1 MISTEKLKINTPP
14 TRSIY
19 VDIMKAMAIAGVVM
33 VHIHGGLNDHD
44 IIPAQRMIEGW
55 SVVLFYVISGFFV
68 KESSMLSLWPFI
80 KKKFRTVF
88 LPGLLITIIGV
99 LLHNL
104 FFKIGF
110 YSETFDYHEVCR
122 PFTLADWK
130 TILIHIAVFTG
141 EPCFGTQW
149 FLYELFFAFV
159 GYSVIYKVL
168 HCVVCDRDRLR
179 YVFTAC
185 LVALSTTMFVIQKHY
200 GILIPRFNQVF
211 SIMLLINLGFYVN
224 QVWKWKFNNIWLVL
238 ISVFYL
244 WEEGALHYNVGVNS
258 NNISSIPNLIFYG
271 LCSCYAVGYIAKKVG
286 QIRLSRHIAFLG
298 ESSLW
303 IMLLHVISFK
313 VATGLLMLVG
323 IKNCGLLTNVAVVD
337 NLLSFVLYLLIGLY
351 VPTLMRVVYRGI
363 KDKFSKAKTNTII

>member
-1 MISTEKLKINTPP
+1 M
-14 TRSIY
+14 
-19 VDIMKAMAIAGVVM
+19 DIMKAMAIAGVVM
-33 VHIHGGLNDHD
+33 VHIHGGLNDYGVL
-44 IIPAQRMIEGW
+44 PLQRMIEGW

-68 KESSMLSLWPFI
+68 KESSMLNLWPFI

-130 TILIHIAVFTG
+130 TILVHIAVFTG

-149 FLYELFFAFV
+149 FLYELFLAFV
-159 GYSVIYKVL
+159 GYSVIYNVL
-168 HCVVCDRDRLR
+168 NRVVRDKDRLR

-185 LVALSTTMFVIQKHY
+185 LFALTTTMFVIQKHY

-211 SIMLLINLGFYVN
+211 SIMLLINLGFYIN
-224 QVWKWKFNNIWLVL
+224 QVWKWKFDNVWIVL

-244 WEEGALHYNVGVNS
+244 WEEGSLHYNVGVNS
-258 NNISSIPNLIFYG
+258 NNISSVPNLISYG
-271 LCSCYAVGYIAKKVG
+271 VCSCYVVGFIAKKIEHFSV
-286 QIRLSRHIAFLG
+286 SKHVAFIG

-351 VPTLMRVVYRGI
+351 VPTLIRVAYLRI
-363 KDKFSKAKTNTII
+363 KETFSKVKTKAIV

>member
-1 MISTEKLKINTPP
+1 M
-14 TRSIY
+14 
-19 VDIMKAMAIAGVVM
+19 DIMKAMAIAGVVM
-33 VHIHGGLNDHD
+33 VHIHGGLNDNG
-44 IIPAQRMIEGW
+44 IFPAQRMIEGW
-55 SVVLFYVISGFFV
+55 SVVLFYVICGFFV
-68 KESSMLSLWPFI
+68 KESSMLNLWPFI

-130 TILIHIAVFTG
+130 TILVHIAVFTG

-149 FLYELFFAFV
+149 FLYELFLAFV
-159 GYSVIYKVL
+159 GYSVIYNVL
-168 HCVVCDRDRLR
+168 NRVVRDKDRLR

-185 LVALSTTMFVIQKHY
+185 LFALTTTMFVIQKHY

-211 SIMLLINLGFYVN
+211 SIMLLINLGFYIN
-224 QVWKWKFNNIWLVL
+224 QVWKWKFDNVWIVL

-244 WEEGALHYNVGVNS
+244 WEEGSLHYNVGVNS
-258 NNISSIPNLIFYG
+258 NNISSVPNLISYG
-271 LCSCYAVGYIAKKVG
+271 VCSCYVVGFIAKKIEHFSV
-286 QIRLSRHIAFLG
+286 SKHVAFIG

-351 VPTLMRVVYRGI
+351 VPTLIRVAYLRI
-363 KDKFSKAKTNTII
+363 KETFSKVKTKAIV